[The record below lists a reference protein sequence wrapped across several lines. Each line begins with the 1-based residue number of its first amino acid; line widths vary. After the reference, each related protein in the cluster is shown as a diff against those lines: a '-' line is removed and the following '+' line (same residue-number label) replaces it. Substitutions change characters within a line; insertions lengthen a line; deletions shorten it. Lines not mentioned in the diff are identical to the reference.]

1 MPRMVPDR
9 LSTPDPAG
17 MESRAVEGLW
27 RMLRIRLAEE
37 AIASAYAEQQMR
49 CPVHLSI
56 GQEAPAVGVSLA
68 LRDDDCVVSTH
79 RCHAHYLAKGGDL
92 RAMIAELYGK
102 ATGCA
107 RGKGGS
113 MHLVDPSVGMM
124 GSSAILGG
132 TVPLAVGLALS
143 FQLRKEKRVAVAYLG
158 DGATE
163 QGAFRESIHFAVLR
177 KLPIVFAVE
186 NNEYA
191 TLSHISA
198 RRPAEV
204 PIQDEA
210 FLYGMDEGEF
220 EIDGTDVSSVYRRAA
235 RAVDRARAGGGPSVF
250 VSRAYRWKEH
260 VGPNGDDVPGGRDAD
275 ELALWKAVDPI
286 DRWKEALLRGG
297 MLDEAG
303 YRHMADAIG
312 AEIGAAFA
320 AAKAD
325 PFPDVSELT
334 EGV

>member
-9 LSTPDPAG
+9 LSTPDPTG
-17 MESRAVEGLW
+17 MESYAVEGLR
-27 RMLRIRLAEE
+27 RMLRVRLTEE
-37 AIASAYAEQQMR
+37 AIASKYSEQQMR

-102 ATGCA
+102 VTGCA

-204 PIQDEA
+204 PIKDEA
-210 FLYGMDEGEF
+210 HLYAIDGSEREL
-220 EIDGTDVSSVYRRAA
+220 DGTDVSDVYRRAV
-235 RAVDRARAGGGPSVF
+235 RAVDRARAGHGPSII

-275 ELALWKAVDPI
+275 ELKLWTAVDPI
-286 DRWKEALLRGG
+286 VRWRDALLRSG
-297 MLDEAG
+297 MLDQDG
-303 YRHMADAIG
+303 FRHMTDAIA
-312 AEIGAAFA
+312 AEIGAAFVDA
-320 AAKAD
+320 QAD
-325 PFPDVSELT
+325 PFPDLSELT

>member
-1 MPRMVPDR
+1 MPRMNPNY
-9 LSTPDPAG
+9 LSTPDPHRMGELLALK
-17 MESRAVEGLW
+17 GL
-27 RMLRIRLAEE
+27 RSLLKIRLTEE
-37 AIASAYAEQQMR
+37 AIAAEYPKQEMR

-68 LRDDDCVVSTH
+68 LDIRDQVVSTH
-79 RCHAHYLAKGGDL
+79 RCHAHYLAKRGDL
-92 RAMIAELYGK
+92 NAMIAELYGK

-113 MHLVDPSVGMM
+113 MHLVDPVVGMM
-124 GSSAILGG
+124 GSSAVLGG

-143 FQLRKEKRVAVAYLG
+143 YQLRGEPRVAVAYLG

-163 QGAFRESIHFAVLR
+163 QGAFYESLHLAVHR

-198 RRPAEV
+198 RRPAHV
-204 PIQDEA
+204 PILKLAEA
-210 FLYGMDEGEF
+210 YGLGRGVEL
-220 EIDGTDVSSVYRRAA
+220 DGTDVSEVYAYASAA
-235 RAVDRARAGGGPSVF
+235 VGKARSGYGPSVI

-260 VGPNGDDVPGGRDAD
+260 VGPNEDAVPGGRDAE
-275 ELALWKAVDPI
+275 ELAA
-286 DRWKEALLRGG
+286 WKEFDPVLRWRDALIHHGLIG
-297 MLDEAG
+297 LEG
-303 YRHMADAIG
+303 YNRLVEELSL
-312 AEIGAAFA
+312 EISSAFA
-320 AAKAD
+320 AAKSD
-325 PFPDVSELT
+325 PFPSPDALQ